1 MQSSFELTPKQ
12 AEYIR
17 NANHR
22 WNVACGAVRSGKSYC
37 QISYC
42 IPARLTERKGLR
54 GLRVILG
61 ATRSNIERNVLQP
74 MRDIYGDGIA
84 SGINSQNIAKIM
96 GEKVY
101 CIGADNVRQVAKI
114 RGSEIAYV
122 AIDEATDIN
131 PQVFEMLK
139 SRLSLP
145 WSCCDATTNPA
156 SPNHWF
162 KEFLDSAER
171 GVDIYCQNYTI
182 YDNPFL
188 PEEYVHA
195 LEAEYEGVW
204 YDRYILGKWTLAEGL
219 VYANYTKAV
228 YEQDME
234 GPEEDV
240 CISLDYGT
248 SNPFAAMLWKKYD
261 NIWYGVNELYYSGRD
276 TGVQKTDDEYLSMLD
291 AFADSLKEGRVH
303 VEKDFW
309 GVTVEKVDRIPVIVD
324 PSAASFIALLRQS
337 KWFRPI
343 SADNDVIN
351 GLRRTST
358 AIERGLI
365 KVHKRCKEW
374 VKEARSYIWDPD
386 SIVDYPVKEFDHLM
400 DATRYLVNTKRIVK
414 PTDIS
419 NYASPFGGDTSVHL
433 SGLYR

>member
-1 MQSSFELTPKQ
+1 MQKNFELTPKQ

-22 WNVACGAVRSGKSYC
+22 WNVSCGAVRSGKSYC

-42 IPARLTERKGLR
+42 IPARLVERKGLR

-61 ATRSNIERNVLQP
+61 ATRANIERNVLQP
-74 MRDIYGDGIA
+74 MRDLYGDGIA
-84 SGINSQNIAKIM
+84 TGINSQNIAKIM

-131 PQVFEMLK
+131 YEVFEMLK

-145 WSCCDATTNPA
+145 WSTCDATTNPS

-162 KEFLDSAER
+162 KEFLDSADR

-188 PEEYVHA
+188 PEEYVRA

-204 YDRYILGKWTLAEGL
+204 YDRYILGLWTLAEGL
-219 VYANYTKAV
+219 VYANFTDAV
-228 YEQDME
+228 YE
-234 GPEEDV
+234 EEFDYLAEDYYL
-240 CISLDYGT
+240 SLDYGT
-248 SNPFAAMLWKKYD
+248 SNPFAVMLWEQRG
-261 NIWYGVNELYYSGRD
+261 NTWYGSHELYYSGRES
-276 TGVQKTDDEYLSMLD
+276 GVQKTDDEYLQMLES
-291 AFADSLKEGRVH
+291 FIEPLKNSRVFKGRDV
-303 VEKDFW
+303 W
-309 GVTVEKVDRIPVIVD
+309 GNYEERIERIPVIID
-324 PSAASFIALLRQS
+324 PSAASFITLLRQS

-343 SADNDVIN
+343 SADNDVLN
-351 GLRRTST
+351 GIRKTST
-358 AIERGLI
+358 AMKRGLI
-365 KVHKRCKEW
+365 KVHRRCKEW
-374 VKEARSYIWDPD
+374 IKEAQSYIWDVHSVED
-386 SIVDYPVKEFDHLM
+386 RPVKDFDHLM
-400 DATRYLVNTKRIVK
+400 DATRYFVNTKKLVK
-414 PTDIS
+414 LS
-419 NYASPFGGDTSVHL
+419 GAENYKSPFGGSENVHI
-433 SGLYR
+433 SGLH